1 MPIDFAFQ
9 RITAPGFARGSQID
23 ASSGIQQLGAGIAAV
38 GSEFVRRRKLREAA
52 HEKEQLLKKNQLAL
66 IASQNFDVEWNEKK
80 SQITHEIQDPLER
93 KDKLVEEFQKLQDT
107 YYNQTSAYRE
117 QFQAMTV
124 NRFVKIPRELMAE
137 TAVAEHAFGMNVWRD
152 TAKKFTKDY
161 TEWGTT
167 GTVTEVDRSVL
178 LDPKRDA
185 NGTLVFK
192 KGKGLKIYQMD
203 VKGIEEFASAKRGLE
218 AAFGRMKE
226 SASPEEI
233 DQLTQEFQ
241 DALHFETILGINE
254 QHGELDTLDML
265 MRDEIA
271 LPQIV
276 EHTLD
281 DGSTTFRLIPDVV
294 SHTDKQMLMEKFQQ
308 HMAANHN
315 QDVRHLNVRKQQQA
329 ENVQVFMG
337 EIARQQHQGLHEGSF
352 DEWEQAIEQTGGAE
366 YYGYDGV
373 AAIRNKILG
382 VQESFEKA
390 KSTVETDRQDYALA
404 IGMLSNGIELT
415 DEQIGSWTLSSE
427 DYQEIHK
434 LNMSGKQRK
443 KSEFERAVA
452 RNTKAFLPIFESGEL
467 TTTLNDKKLKFYQI
481 TMQQSIERQRKG
493 LSPEEQRNPALANE
507 IVVNAV
513 GDVIN
518 EIVASSSI
526 LANHKQTFVSL
537 SKKLGNGA
545 SIEDMQT
552 LITTSNPGDQD
563 RASFKLAL
571 GLLGA
576 FNFVDGRRVA
586 GESAVDISE
595 NPSGPR
601 SGPTSRPIAS
611 QPLEFNTVTPERL
624 LGN

>member
-1 MPIDFAFQ
+1 MPIDFSFQ
-9 RITAPGFARGSQID
+9 SIQAPGFATASQID
-23 ASSGIQQLGAGIAAV
+23 ASSGIQKLGAGIAAV
-38 GSEFVRRRKLREAA
+38 GSEVVRRRKVREAA
-52 HEKEQLLKKNQLAL
+52 HAKEQALVKNQQAL

-80 SQITHEIQDPLER
+80 SQITKEIQDPLQR
-93 KDKLVEEFQKLQDT
+93 KDQLVREFQQLQDK
-107 YYNQTSAYRE
+107 YYERTSAYRE

-124 NRFVKIPRELMAE
+124 NRFAKIPRELLSE
-137 TAVAEHAFGMNVWRD
+137 TMVAEHSFGMNAWRD
-152 TAKKFTKDY
+152 TAKRFTKNF

-185 NGTLVFK
+185 DGGLVFK
-192 KGKGLKIYQMD
+192 RGKGLKIYQMD
-203 VKGIEEFASAKRGLE
+203 TKGIEEFAAQKRELE
-218 AAFGRMKE
+218 AAFNRMKE
-226 SASPEEI
+226 TATPEEI
-233 DQLTQEFQ
+233 DQLTQDFQ

-254 QHGELDTLDML
+254 QHGELTTLEML
-265 MRDEIA
+265 TRDEIA

-315 QDVRHLNVRKQQQA
+315 QDIRHQTVRNQQQT
-329 ENVQVFMG
+329 ENVHVFMG
-337 EIARQQHQGLHEGSF
+337 EIARQQLQGLHEGSF
-352 DEWEQAIEQTGGAE
+352 DEWEQAIAQTGGSE
-366 YYGYDGV
+366 YYGYNGV
-373 AAIRNKILG
+373 AAIRNKTLALK
-382 VQESFEKA
+382 EAFEKS
-390 KSTVETDRQDYALA
+390 KNTVETDRQDYALA
-404 IGMLSNGIELT
+404 IGLLSNGIELT
-415 DEQIGSWTLSSE
+415 DEQIAGYTLSNE
-427 DYQEIHK
+427 DFQELHK

-443 KSEFERAVA
+443 KSEFERAIA

-481 TMQQSIERQRKG
+481 TMQQGIERQVKG

-507 IVVNAV
+507 IVINAV
-513 GDVIN
+513 GSVVN

-526 LANHKQTFVSL
+526 LANHKQTFISL
-537 SKKLGNGA
+537 SKKLGNGV
-545 SIEDMQT
+545 SIEDMQAFVT
-552 LITTSNPGDQD
+552 SSNPGEKD

-576 FNFVDGRRVA
+576 FNFVDGRKLQ
-586 GESAVDISE
+586 GESAVDIAE

-601 SGPTSRPIAS
+601 SGPASRSIPS
-611 QPLEFNTVTPERL
+611 KPLEFNTVTPERL
-624 LGN
+624 LGQ